1 MYPNAYNIY
10 KNNSV
15 NYASK
20 EQLLLMLLDGAVK
33 FAKRGKLAIRE
44 KDVKMA
50 HDSLTRTQDI
60 FTELRISL
68 DTSSGDWAK
77 QIFDVYGFI
86 NEKLFEANIKKDEK
100 ILDEVVPLIEEVR
113 DIWNEAYK
121 VSKGQDLR
129 EVK

>member
-1 MYPNAYNIY
+1 MYPNAYNVY

-44 KDVKMA
+44 KDVKAA

-60 FTELRISL
+60 FTELRVSL
-68 DTSSGDWAK
+68 DTSSGEWAS
-77 QIFDVYGFI
+77 QMFNVYGFI
-86 NEKLFEANIKKDEK
+86 NDKLSQANIKKDEK
-100 ILDEVVPLIEEVR
+100 ILDEVMPLIEEIR

>member
-1 MYPNAYNIY
+1 MYPNGYNVY
-10 KNNSV
+10 KNNSI

-44 KDVKMA
+44 KDIKVA

-60 FTELRISL
+60 FTELRVTL
-68 DTSSGDWAK
+68 DTSAGDWAK
-77 QIFDVYGFI
+77 QMFNVYGFI
-86 NEKLFEANIKKDEK
+86 NEKLFEANLKKDEK
-100 ILDEVVPLIEEVR
+100 IVDEVMPLIEEVR